1 MSVLVYTESDQGKFK
16 KVALEVA
23 SYGKVVADQLGTTVT
38 AITINADDTS
48 VLGQY
53 GVDKVLKVSNSTLDT
68 FNAKTY
74 ADVIRQ
80 ASEKEAA
87 KVVVVSSSA
96 DSKYMA
102 PLLAI
107 GLNAG
112 YASNVVEAP
121 SSTSPFTVKRT
132 AFTNKAFNFTSI
144 NTDVK
149 LVGVSKNSFGLVESN
164 GSATNEDFS
173 PSILENSIQVDSVDK
188 VTGKVTIAD
197 AEIVVSGGRGLKGPE
212 NWGMIEELADVLG
225 AATACSKPVSDLG
238 WRPHSEHVGQTGK
251 PVASNLYIA
260 IGISGAIQHLAGIN
274 ASKVKVVINTDAEAP
289 FFKAAD
295 YGVVGDAF
303 EVVPKL
309 IEKLKEFKA
318 QNAERIVIFS
328 TNFFYNLALINLII
342 LN

>member
-1 MSVLVYTESDQGKFK
+1 MSVLVYTESEEGKFK
-16 KVALEVA
+16 KVAFEVA
-23 SYGKVVADQLGTTVT
+23 SYAKAVADQMGTTVT
-38 AITINADDTS
+38 ALTINADDVS
-48 VLGQY
+48 ELGTY
-53 GVDKVLKVSNSTLDT
+53 GVDKVLKVNDSKLDM

-74 ADVIRQ
+74 ANIIKQ
-80 ASEKEAA
+80 AAEKEGT

-96 DSKYMA
+96 DSKYLA
-102 PLLAI
+102 PLLAV
-107 GLNAG
+107 GLDAG

-121 SSTSPFTVKRT
+121 TSASPFTVKRT
-132 AFTNKAFNFTSI
+132 AFTNKAFNFSTI
-144 NTDVK
+144 DTDVK
-149 LVGVSKNSFGLVESN
+149 IVGVSKNAFGLKEN
-164 GSATNEDFS
+164 SASAAAEDFS
-173 PSILENSIQVDSVDK
+173 PSIPENGVHVESVDK
-188 VTGKVTIAD
+188 AKNTVTIAD

-212 NWGMIEELADVLG
+212 NWGMVEELAEVLG

-251 PVASNLYIA
+251 PVAANLYIA

-274 ASKVKVVINTDAEAP
+274 ASKVKVVINSDPEAP

-318 QNAERIVIFS
+318 QNA
-328 TNFFYNLALINLII
+328 
-342 LN
+342 